1 MVQYT
6 LAQKPELILTVAG
19 KDSPKARDKAMAE
32 LVSLMDKGEL
42 DTELAAGFSPDQ
54 LIPVSDRPIP
64 TGDQITQAGQVL
76 SSLALLKAKVQEMRS
91 EALKVR
97 QKVDLLFSD
106 APLHPEDLST
116 LQEGFKLLKNFAQ
129 INARYQSAR
138 VQAETERQILDQALQ
153 QESAP

>member
-6 LAQKPELILTVAG
+6 LAQKPDLILTVAG

-42 DTELAAGFSPDQ
+42 STELADGFSPDQ
-54 LIPVSDRPIP
+54 LIPVSDRRMP
-64 TGDQITQAGQVL
+64 TGDQVSQAVQVL
-76 SSLALLKAKVQEMRS
+76 SSLALLKAKVQESRTQ
-91 EALKVR
+91 ALHIM

-106 APLHPEDLST
+106 APISAEDLNA

-129 INARYQSAR
+129 INLRYQEAKA
-138 VQAETERQILDQALQ
+138 QAEAARQVLDQALQ
-153 QESAP
+153 KETIP

>member
-64 TGDQITQAGQVL
+64 TGDQITQAVQVL

-106 APLHPEDLST
+106 APISPEDLST

-129 INARYQSAR
+129 INARYQEAR
-138 VQAETERQILDQALQ
+138 TQAETARQILDQALQ
-153 QESAP
+153 QETTP